1 VVNEVPPL
9 RVRVGPGHAA
19 LEAARRQVVGHLAQ
33 ACERGDRST
42 VYAVELVLEEWLT
55 NVFRHGGG
63 TEVTVEVAC
72 DGRQVGLR
80 FTDDGTTFDPTRA
93 PERVAPATLDEAE
106 PGGLGLFL
114 IRRYS
119 RSWRYA
125 REAGRNVMQ
134 VEIDCPAA

>member
-1 VVNEVPPL
+1 MVNEIAPL
-9 RVRVGPGHAA
+9 RVRVGPGHPA
-19 LEAARRQVVGHLAQ
+19 LEAARRQVVGHLAE
-33 ACERGDRST
+33 AGVCADRAT

-72 DGRQVGLR
+72 DGRKVGLR
-80 FTDDGTTFDPTRA
+80 FADDGIAFDPTRT
-93 PERVAPATLDEAE
+93 PEREAPATLDEAE
-106 PGGLGLFL
+106 PGGLGLLL

-119 RSWRYA
+119 RGWRYA

-134 VEIDCPAA
+134 VEIECAAA